1 MHLACVL
8 FKDEMAQK
16 VLLTTAL
23 LLYSLGSGYGLTLSR
38 GLRPRAGALCMMGGG
53 EVEALQT
60 LSQQASLL
68 VADGGDV
75 AIPSALTAYGH
86 YAGLVLV
93 SMSLAAERLLIKPK
107 MSIENEKLLGYAD
120 IVYGIAGTLVLATGY
135 FRVTEYGKGW
145 EFYSHEPIF
154 WVKMLLFAVM
164 GASSLFPT
172 IKIVQRAIAINNA
185 EKGKGPMPE
194 LMSEALATRMTKV
207 VNGELL
213 AIGSIP
219 LAASLMS
226 RGVGYADSFP
236 WQAGAGAVGLVVF
249 GLGFKYTREALTF
262 ED

>member
-1 MHLACVL
+1 MFLRIILVALAFGASSHAYV
-8 FKDEMAQK
+8 
-16 VLLTTAL
+16 
-23 LLYSLGSGYGLTLSR
+23 S
-38 GLRPRAGALCMMGGG
+38 RAGLPRGVRHGG
-53 EVEALQT
+53 VLRMVSSEAETLHA
-60 LSQQASLL
+60 LSQQAL
-68 VADGGDV
+68 VLAEAGDITSV
-75 AIPSALTAYGH
+75 N

-93 SMSLAAERLLIKPK
+93 SMSLAVERALIKPQ

-120 IVYGIAGTLVLATGY
+120 ILYGLAGTLVLVSGY
-135 FRVTEYGKGW
+135 YRVTEYGKGW

-172 IKIVQRAIAINNA
+172 IKIVQRAIKINDA

-194 LMSEALATRMTKV
+194 LMSEALATRMTKI

-226 RGVGYADSFP
+226 RGVGYFDAFP
-236 WQAGAGAVGLVVF
+236 WPLGAGIVGAAVVGLGV
-249 GLGFKYTREALTF
+249 KYSREALSF
-262 ED
+262 KE

>member
-1 MHLACVL
+1 MARLLAL
-8 FKDEMAQK
+8 
-16 VLLTTAL
+16 TAL
-23 LLYSLGSGYGLTLSR
+23 LVCGPAAGLTVSR
-38 GLRPRAGALCMMGGG
+38 GMRPRGVGALRMMGGG

-75 AIPSALTAYGH
+75 AVPSALTAYGH

-93 SMSLAAERLLIKPK
+93 SMSLAVERLLIKPN

-120 IVYGIAGTLVLATGY
+120 ILYGLAGTLVLVSGY
-135 FRVTEYGKGW
+135 YRVTEYGKGW

-172 IKIVQRAIAINNA
+172 IKIVQRALQINKA
-185 EKGKGPMPE
+185 EKGEGAMPE

-226 RGVGYADSFP
+226 RGVGYTEAFP
-236 WQAGAGAVGLVVF
+236 WQAGAGVVGLAVV
-249 GLGFKYTREALTF
+249 GLGVKYTKEALSF
-262 ED
+262 KD